1 MIRMKTEIRPL
12 WKDVLA
18 AIWLGMILPGIVLHI
33 CVLVQRNG
41 SDQQPEGIPSQDQ
54 VFRYVFLQKDG
65 KLEQIEINRYL
76 TGVVLAEMPAAFE
89 PEALKAQAVAART
102 YTKKADLTGGKHGA
116 GVLCDASGCCQGYV
130 STEEYLAEGGTPENL
145 EKVKAAV
152 METDSLVL
160 EYEGELIEAVYF
172 SSSGGKTES
181 ALEVW
186 GADFPYLQSVE
197 SPGEE
202 AANYEN
208 RSLIMDAGLFWEKLG
223 IPMPDDP
230 EDWFSDVAYTDGGGV
245 AHITIGGR
253 KFSGTQLRE
262 ILTLPST
269 VFTMSTDGTDIFITT
284 KGYGHR
290 VGLSQYGANAMA
302 KAGSSYREILSHYYP
317 GTKLAYRE

>member
-1 MIRMKTEIRPL
+1 
-12 WKDVLA
+12 
-18 AIWLGMILPGIVLHI
+18 
-33 CVLVQRNG
+33 
-41 SDQQPEGIPSQDQ
+41 
-54 VFRYVFLQKDG
+54 VFLQKDENVE
-65 KLEQIEINRYL
+65 KIEINRYL

-89 PEALKAQAVAART
+89 SEALKAQAVAART
-102 YTKKADLTGGKHGA
+102 YTMKADLTGGKHGA

-130 STEEYLAEGGTPENL
+130 STEEYLAGGGTPENL

-208 RSLIMDAGLFWEKLG
+208 RSLIMDAGLFWENLG

-245 AHITIGGR
+245 EHITIGGR

-302 KAGSSYREILSHYYP
+302 KAGSSSREILSHYYP
-317 GTKLAYRE
+317 GTKLAYQE

>member
-1 MIRMKTEIRPL
+1 MKTEIRPL

-33 CVLVQRNG
+33 CVLVQRNS
-41 SDQQPEGIPSQDQ
+41 SDQQPEGIPSQEQ
-54 VFRYVFLQKDG
+54 VFRYVLLQKDG
-65 KLEQIEINRYL
+65 TLEQIEINRYL

-102 YTKKADLTGGKHGA
+102 YTMKADLTGGKHGA

-186 GADFPYLQSVE
+186 GADFPYLQSVD

-202 AANYEN
+202 ATNYEN
-208 RSLIMDAGLFWEKLG
+208 RSVAMDAGTFWEKVG
-223 IPMPDDP
+223 IPMPADP
-230 EDWFSDVAYTDGGGV
+230 EVWFSDVTHTDGGGV
-245 AHITIGGR
+245 EYITIGGK
-253 KFSGTQLRE
+253 KFLGTQLRE
-262 ILTLPST
+262 ILMLPST
-269 VFTMSTDGTDIFITT
+269 AFTLSADGTNVIIIS

-302 KAGSSYREILSHYYP
+302 KAGSSFREILSHYYP